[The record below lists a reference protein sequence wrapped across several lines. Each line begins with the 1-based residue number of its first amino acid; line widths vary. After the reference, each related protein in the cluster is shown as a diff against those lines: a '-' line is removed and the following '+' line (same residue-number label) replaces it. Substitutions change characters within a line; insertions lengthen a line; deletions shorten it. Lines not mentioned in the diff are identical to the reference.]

1 MPICIWTSSERE
13 NLKEAL
19 AVWVV
24 DVKEHDL
31 TRILIWIAKN
41 HVAIGSSF
49 AVKRLL
55 YMKNYY
61 TWQKRVIKIG

>member
-19 AVWVV
+19 TVWVV

-31 TRILIWIAKN
+31 TRIFIWIAKN
-41 HVAIGSSF
+41 YVAIGSSF

-55 YMKNYY
+55 YMKNNY

>member
-31 TRILIWIAKN
+31 TRIFIWIAKN
-41 HVAIGSSF
+41 HVAIESSF